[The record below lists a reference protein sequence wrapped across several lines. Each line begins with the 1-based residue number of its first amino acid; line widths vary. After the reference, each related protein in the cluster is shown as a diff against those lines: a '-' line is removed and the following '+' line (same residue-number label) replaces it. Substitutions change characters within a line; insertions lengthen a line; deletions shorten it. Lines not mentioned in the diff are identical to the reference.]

1 MYYLPTRIIYGQN
14 AVKKGFVYIN
24 QLGQKAL
31 IVTGKNSA
39 KKSGALDDVTSI
51 LDSLKIDYEIFDRID
66 ENPVLEIVIE
76 GVQVFIENQ
85 CDFLI
90 GIGGGSPI
98 DAAKAI
104 SLAAANNLDINH
116 IYDTA
121 SFKNRFPLVAI
132 PTTAGTGTEATQY
145 SVLTDAAKQKKA
157 GFGHDLAFPTLS
169 LVDPGYTLSLS
180 REVTLNTSIDA
191 LSHLLEG
198 IYSNKRTPLI
208 YPLIFKGI
216 DLIIKHLPKVLNKL
230 TDIEGRDALM
240 RASLYGGIT
249 ISHTSTT
256 LQHSI
261 GYPLTSVYNIPHGL
275 ANGIVMKQM
284 MSLYY
289 PFVKAELDELFTYL
303 GISRQNF
310 YDWLDTLGMKTDT
323 KLSTDFIETK
333 IPEVLASRNMANN
346 PFEIKAEDVRSLY
359 RSLS

>member
-1 MYYLPTRIIYGQN
+1 MHYLPTRIIYGQD

-24 QLGQKAL
+24 QLGKKAM

-39 KKSGALDDVTSI
+39 KKSGALNDVTELLS
-51 LDSLKIDYEIFDRID
+51 SLKIEWILYDNVA
-66 ENPVLEIVIE
+66 ENPVLETIID
-76 GVQVFIENQ
+76 GVRVFNENQ

-104 SLAAANNLDINH
+104 SIAAANNLDISH

-121 SFKNRFPLVAI
+121 LFKNRFPLAAI

-157 GFGHDLAFPTLS
+157 GFGHDLAYPTLS
-169 LVDPGYTLSLS
+169 LVDPKYTLSLS
-180 REVTLNTSIDA
+180 GEVTLNTSIDA

-216 DLIIKHLPKVLNKL
+216 DFIIKHLPKVLDNL
-230 TDIEGRDALM
+230 SDAEGRDALM

-261 GYPLTSVYNIPHGL
+261 GYPLTTVYNIPHGL

-284 MSLYY
+284 MNLYY
-289 PFVKAELDELFTYL
+289 PFVKAELDDLFTYL
-303 GISRQNF
+303 SFNRQKF
-310 YDWLDTLGMKTDT
+310 YDWLDTLDMKMNA
-323 KLSTDFIETK
+323 KLTSDFIEAR

-346 PFEIKAEDVRSLY
+346 PFDFKAEDISNIYQSLI
-359 RSLS
+359 